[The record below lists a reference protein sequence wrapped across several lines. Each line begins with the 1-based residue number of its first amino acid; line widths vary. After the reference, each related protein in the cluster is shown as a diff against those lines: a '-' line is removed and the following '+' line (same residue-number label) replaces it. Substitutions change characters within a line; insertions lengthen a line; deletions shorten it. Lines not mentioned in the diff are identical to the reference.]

1 VAVPDPSTSKRWPF
15 ATGPEGCLASTSGA
29 GRSLA
34 LLVAILLAPASAQAA
49 DGSPTASRFRL
60 EAELRPLAVSA
71 CGRFALDAQARLAPE
86 AKSADGR
93 FTLKA
98 VHVPAVG
105 CDPFPDPLFADGFEN
120 P

>member
-1 VAVPDPSTSKRWPF
+1 MADPIGARNSK
-15 ATGPEGCLASTSGA
+15 
-29 GRSLA
+29 
-34 LLVAILLAPASAQAA
+34 
-49 DGSPTASRFRL
+49 DGSLGRQLAIGWRFTLGVALSMGPFGVLATTDTEEPRFRV

-98 VHVPAVG
+98 VRVPAVG

>member
-1 VAVPDPSTSKRWPF
+1 LGLAIVM
-15 ATGPEGCLASTSGA
+15 GPIGALAAKDAEG
-29 GRSLA
+29 
-34 LLVAILLAPASAQAA
+34 P
-49 DGSPTASRFRL
+49 RFRL
-60 EAELRPLAVSA
+60 QAELRPLAVSA

>member
-1 VAVPDPSTSKRWPF
+1 MATVPCGRPVPDRP
-15 ATGPEGCLASTSGA
+15 
-29 GRSLA
+29 
-34 LLVAILLAPASAQAA
+34 APAHRRRAGFVLRAGPWIVLFAA
-49 DGSPTASRFRL
+49 LSGVALGALAAEETEGPRFDL

-86 AKSADGR
+86 AKSANGR

-98 VHVPAVG
+98 VHVPAGG
-105 CDPFPDPLFADGFEN
+105 CNPFPDPLFADGFEN